1 MIYRL
6 RGLFRSNFVKN
17 AGKLASGTVL
27 AQLIAFMTIP
37 ILSRMYSQEAY
48 GLLAVFSTVVA
59 FISSFATL
67 KYDTALVLPKEDK
80 DAYTLLKL
88 SNIATLV
95 ITFLCVILMFLPIPY
110 FKQYEGLQVLIGIGV
125 LLSVN
130 YNNSV
135 LWNIRHKQ
143 FTHTA
148 ISNVI
153 QSIAIFIAQYSLYHY
168 FELKGLIIGNVIG
181 VSLAGIY
188 LIINRKFDWR
198 IYRGITKQNM
208 LEQGKRYIDF
218 PKYFTAAN
226 AILSLSSS
234 LPVLL
239 FVKYIPLSQIGVYGM
254 ALRIISQPV
263 SLISNSIR
271 SVILADMAE
280 RKNNNQSILKW
291 YLKIFLG
298 LFVISIFA
306 SFGLILL
313 GDYIVSLFLGKEWV
327 DAALYS
333 KMLIPL
339 LIGMMI
345 ASPGT
350 AAIRVFEM
358 QKYNFNYSIVSLVVK
373 AVTLLGLFSWTNID
387 FEYIILIYAVVNFLL
402 ILGNNSIILMR
413 VNKYEKLIKPY

>member
-1 MIYRL
+1 MIYKFKGLL
-6 RGLFRSNFVKN
+6 RSSFVKN
-17 AGKLASGTVL
+17 TGKLASGTVF
-27 AQLIAFMTIP
+27 AQLVTFMTIP
-37 ILSRMYSQEAY
+37 ILSRIYSQDAY
-48 GLLAVFSTVVA
+48 GLLSVFATVVA

-88 SNIATLV
+88 SNIITVLITL
-95 ITFLCVILMFLPIPY
+95 LCVAFMFLPIPY

-130 YNNSV
+130 YNNSA
-135 LWNIRHKQ
+135 LWNIRYKQ
-143 FTHTA
+143 FGHTA

-153 QSIAIFIAQYSLYHY
+153 QSIAIFIAQYFLYHY
-168 FELKGLIIGNVIG
+168 FELRGLIIGNLIG
-181 VSLAGIY
+181 ISIAGIY
-188 LIINRKFDWR
+188 LIINRKFDWK
-198 IYRGITKQNM
+198 IYKKISKENM

-218 PKYFTAAN
+218 PKYFTVAN

-239 FVKYIPLSQIGVYGM
+239 FVNYIPLSQIGVYGM

-271 SVILADMAE
+271 SVILSDMAE
-280 RKNNNQSILKW
+280 RKNNDKTILKW
-291 YLKIFLG
+291 YIKIFSG
-298 LFVISIFA
+298 LFIISILA

-313 GDYIVSLFLGKEWV
+313 GDYIVSLFLGKEWA
-327 DAALYS
+327 DAATYA

-345 ASPGT
+345 ASPGV

-358 QKYNFNYSIVSLVVK
+358 QKYNFNYSIVSLIIK
-373 AVTLLGLFSWTNID
+373 ATTLLGLFNWTNID
-387 FEYIILIYAVVNFLL
+387 FEYIVLIYALVNLLL
-402 ILGNNSIILMR
+402 IIGNNSIILSR
-413 VNKYEKLIKPY
+413 INKYEKLIQIS